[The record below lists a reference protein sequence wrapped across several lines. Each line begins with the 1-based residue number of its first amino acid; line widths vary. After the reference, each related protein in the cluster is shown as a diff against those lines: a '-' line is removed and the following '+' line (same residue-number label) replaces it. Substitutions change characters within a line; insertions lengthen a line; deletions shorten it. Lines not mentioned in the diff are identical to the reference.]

1 MKRGIILFLSVCL
14 TVLIGSNVISAYGK
28 EPEVSQKEL
37 ADKLIRF
44 HVLANSDSEEDQA
57 LKLKVRDAVLEYASP
72 LLKDAKDI
80 NESREILNKNN
91 DKIINIA
98 KSVIKENGYSYD
110 VQAAL
115 EYENF
120 PVKTYGNITLPSG
133 KYEAYRILIGNA
145 EGRNWWCVMFP
156 PLCFVDV
163 TKGDVSKVETEKEM
177 KTVLTEE
184 EYNSVDNTK
193 SNKGKKNDI
202 KFKFKISEVIDKV
215 LK

>member
-28 EPEVSQKEL
+28 EPEVSQDEI

-57 LKLKVRDAVLEYASP
+57 LKLKVRDVVLEYASP

-202 KFKFKISEVIDKV
+202 KFKFKITEVIDKV